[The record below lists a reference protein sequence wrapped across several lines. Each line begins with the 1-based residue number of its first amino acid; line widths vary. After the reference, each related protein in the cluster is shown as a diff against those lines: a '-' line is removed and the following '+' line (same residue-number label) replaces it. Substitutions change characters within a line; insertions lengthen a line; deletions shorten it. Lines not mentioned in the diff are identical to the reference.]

1 MYEAVQVVLNPEG
14 AEVDF
19 DPSALYGQ
27 HHRRDQLQEA
37 FPSEDGSS
45 VHLVSRQINV

>member
-1 MYEAVQVVLNPEG
+1 MYEAVQVGLDAEG

-27 HHRRDQLQEA
+27 HHRRVRLQES

-45 VHLVSRQINV
+45 VHLVSR

>member
-1 MYEAVQVVLNPEG
+1 MYAAVQVGLDAEG

-45 VHLVSRQINV
+45 VHLVSR